1 MTFQNKKV
9 FQVQSRQSQKG
20 RVSKQSNGVTDDAR
34 VILGQVYL
42 CARLLAKGVDQQP
55 LSRVGI
61 GASQLLVVSEG
72 VGKRQPCLSV
82 ACSCTP
88 DCGGGSSAG
97 SPPWCARGFKY
108 TCCGSLARP
117 SSLVSQSRWYHALF
131 PFRNLPVGKEATDRR
146 IARALAAKVARD
158 ADCPA

>member
-61 GASQLLVVSEG
+61 GASQLLVVSKG
-72 VGKRQPCLSV
+72 VDKRQPCLCV
-82 ACSCTP
+82 ACSCRP
-88 DCGGGSSAG
+88 DFDGGSSHDFR
-97 SPPWCARGFKY
+97 SEEH
-108 TCCGSLARP
+108 TSELQSLRH
-117 SSLVSQSRWYHALF
+117 LVCRLLLEKKKNH
-131 PFRNLPVGKEATDRR
+131 
-146 IARALAAKVARD
+146 
-158 ADCPA
+158 